1 MEGLRPQWGG
11 ADWGLYPEVEAG
23 DGLLRRVMVQLLWV
37 REGRPCGGHLWSPVS
52 GCLDARFGFDQVWF
66 AIPAPMYQPWR
77 FFCYFPWK
85 SKTFKLFM
93 YKVWLCMVK
102 NDCVYSKHAVNSFSF
117 VIAYVLMQPNAS
129 VSYLQLSQHHYP
141 FLRTTCEHTPAHAPP
156 WAACRHCPFLFLHA
170 EKKPNSL
177 LSSPCYRGSFLAW
190 YGRAV
195 LQHPC
200 DTELSFP
207 PSLHQAPARVLLCLL
222 WAGPGFPEAGVNH
235 SAH

>member
-1 MEGLRPQWGG
+1 
-11 ADWGLYPEVEAG
+11 
-23 DGLLRRVMVQLLWV
+23 
-37 REGRPCGGHLWSPVS
+37 
-52 GCLDARFGFDQVWF
+52 
-66 AIPAPMYQPWR
+66 
-77 FFCYFPWK
+77 
-85 SKTFKLFM
+85 
-93 YKVWLCMVK
+93 MVK

-129 VSYLQLSQHHYP
+129 VSYLQLSQHRYP

-200 DTELSFP
+200 DTELGFP
-207 PSLHQAPARVLLCLL
+207 PILPTKLL
-222 WAGPGFPEAGVNH
+222 PGFCCVCCELVLDFLRQVLTIQLISTCSSGAFLMLCNPCWL
-235 SAH
+235 S